1 MQKRAMTTTQARK
14 KKTEGHIN
22 ERHFAGIIGGKV
34 VKGTHKNDVIDQ
46 QSNNHS
52 VKGGRYWQIFLYRKS
67 RLLTN
72 TEFQSIGRVA
82 NLMVTCLDVFPEK
95 RKDYEADKVHFKTL
109 LRAPMRDLYEEI
121 RKPNIFP
128 ELLSKAIFNGKEVDY
143 LSILTP
149 CMSNGLSVSEKRYH
163 IFTRNDVVSLLSTHL
178 EIGNSRAIKKGDIP
192 EQKVI
197 FRYAGRNIGEIE
209 IRNESDKH
217 YKEMKWRF
225 EACGVFA
232 LLDVLERF
240 SLSKQIYVRGSA
252 RKTFSL

>member
-1 MQKRAMTTTQARK
+1 MRKRAMTTTQASEK
-14 KKTEGHIN
+14 KKMGHIN
-22 ERHFAGIIGGKV
+22 ERHFAEIIDGEV

-46 QSNNHS
+46 QGNNHS
-52 VKGGRYWQIFLYRKS
+52 VKGGQYWQIFLYRKS

-72 TEFQSIGRVA
+72 TEFQGIGRVA

-121 RKPNIFP
+121 RKPTIFP

-149 CMSNGLSVSEKRYH
+149 CMSNSISVNDKRYH

-217 YKEMKWRF
+217 YREMKWRF

-240 SLSKQIYVRGSA
+240 RLSEQIYVRGRA

>member
-1 MQKRAMTTTQARK
+1 MTATQASEIK
-14 KKTEGHIN
+14 KMGHIN
-22 ERHFAGIIGGKV
+22 ERHFAEIIGGEV

-72 TEFQSIGRVA
+72 TEFQGIGRVA

-95 RKDYEADKVHFKTL
+95 RKDYETDKVHFKTL
-109 LRAPMRDLYEEI
+109 LRGPMRDLYEEI
-121 RKPNIFP
+121 RKPSIFL
-128 ELLSKAIFNGKEVDY
+128 ELLSKAIFNGREVDY

-149 CMSNGLSVSEKRYH
+149 CMSNSLSVSKKRYH
-163 IFTRNDVVSLLSTHL
+163 IFTRNDVVDLLSTHL

-217 YKEMKWRF
+217 YREMKWRF

-240 SLSKQIYVRGSA
+240 SLSEQIYLRGNA
-252 RKTFSL
+252 IETFSL

>member
-1 MQKRAMTTTQARK
+1 MTTTQASEK
-14 KKTEGHIN
+14 KKVGHIN
-22 ERHFAGIIGGKV
+22 ERHFAEIIGGEV
-34 VKGTHKNDVIDQ
+34 VKGTHKNDVIDKQ
-46 QSNNHS
+46 GNNHS
-52 VKGGRYWQIFLYRKS
+52 VKGGQYWQIFLYRKS

-72 TEFQSIGRVA
+72 TEFQDIGRVA
-82 NLMVTCLDVFPEK
+82 NLMVTCLDVFPQN
-95 RKDYEADKVHFKTL
+95 RKNYESDKVHFKTL

-149 CMSNGLSVSEKRYH
+149 CMSNSLSASEKRYH
-163 IFTRNDVVSLLSTHL
+163 IFTRDDVVSLLSTHL
-178 EIGNSRAIKKGDIP
+178 EVSNSRAIKKGDMP

-197 FRYAGRNIGEIE
+197 FRYAGRNVGEIE

-225 EACGVFA
+225 EACGIFA

-240 SLSKQIYVRGSA
+240 SLSEQIYVRGRA
-252 RKTFSL
+252 RETFSL

>member
-1 MQKRAMTTTQARK
+1 MRKKAMTTTQASEK
-14 KKTEGHIN
+14 KKAGHIN
-22 ERHFAGIIGGKV
+22 ERHFAEIIGGKV
-34 VKGTHKNDVIDQ
+34 VKGTDKNDVIDQ
-46 QSNNHS
+46 QDHNHS

-72 TEFQSIGRVA
+72 TEFQGIGRVA
-82 NLMVTCLDVFPEK
+82 NLMVTCLDVFPHK
-95 RKDYEADKVHFKTL
+95 REDYEANKVHFKTL
-109 LRAPMRDLYEEI
+109 LQAPMRALYEEI

-149 CMSNGLSVSEKRYH
+149 CMSNSLTVSEKRYH
-163 IFTRNDVVSLLSTHL
+163 VFARNDVVSLLSTHL
-178 EIGNSRAIKKGDIP
+178 EISNSGARKKGDMP

-217 YKEMKWRF
+217 YREMKWRF

-240 SLSKQIYVRGSA
+240 SLGNQIYVRGSA